1 LITNSKSRHIFTTAD
16 MIRNCSG
23 VLESHNAL
31 NVDVAISYT
40 NNNVVHRNITCKYS
54 LDHAKISDGVCSR
67 FSIGQQ
73 RQNQMILVINHKI
86 HADISAVYAD
96 FFTSWSFFAPK
107 SWDMMTLA
115 HAANQIGIEINR
127 KNIGNAAH
135 TDAKAVSEINLQT
148 IIVSAIL

>member
-1 LITNSKSRHIFTTAD
+1 MFTTAD
-16 MIRNCSG
+16 MIKNCSG
-23 VLESHNAL
+23 VLESHRAL

-40 NNNVVHRNITCKYS
+40 NNNVVQRNMTCKYS
-54 LDHAKISDGVCSR
+54 LDQENISDGVCSR

-73 RQNQMILVINHKI
+73 KQNQMILVINHKI

-135 TDAKAVSEINLQT
+135 TDANAVSDINLQT
-148 IIVSAIL
+148 MIVSAIL